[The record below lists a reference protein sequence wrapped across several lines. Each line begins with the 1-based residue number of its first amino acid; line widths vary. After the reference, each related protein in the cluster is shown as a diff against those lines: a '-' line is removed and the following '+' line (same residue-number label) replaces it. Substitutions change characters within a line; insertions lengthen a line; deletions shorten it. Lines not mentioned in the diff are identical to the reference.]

1 MSIRPSALISS
12 PTTDSTCRVSASGRP
27 RRAGNASVVVV
38 PDVAGQTEDQA
49 RAALNAAGFTN
60 VVTSPVDSPKPA
72 GAVPGTN
79 PPAGQSVPNDTVIQL
94 QISKGN
100 QFVMPD
106 LTGMFLADVE
116 PPLRAMGWT
125 GTLVKGADVAGPDR
139 QRNRV
144 VSQSPA
150 PNTAINRDADITL
163 RFGS

>member
-1 MSIRPSALISS
+1 M
-12 PTTDSTCRVSASGRP
+12 
-27 RRAGNASVVVV
+27 
-38 PDVAGQTEDQA
+38 
-49 RAALNAAGFTN
+49 
-60 VVTSPVDSPKPA
+60 VTSPVDSPKPA